1 MGIMNLASIQTNE
14 VANHH
19 SPSWRPWPFGTPKWR
34 LAILGAALPVQ
45 VQQLLIRVVGGTRLL
60 ADEKLEVAEE
70 LIAHFEDGLQRG
82 RGVASMIE
90 DFGDPQ
96 VAAQL
101 IGNGKQR
108 TRNMKNRL
116 VQGSLWLG
124 GLSAG
129 GFLTLVI
136 MFYMGKPQPSV
147 DYLAQINK
155 PALEAADHEKGWTIY
170 RDLWA
175 KHGFSEGGGFKSTE
189 LYLMEEDGSYGRMV
203 RPSDGPAWQ
212 AATRR
217 LSELED
223 LLEGF
228 RVGGLRPSFGV
239 PLHFDLS
246 QYSEADFRALFPN
259 RDYDEVKS
267 ATPSERQLMANSL
280 ISVLLPH
287 VQVMREAAR
296 LLIVDTRWALEQG
309 DTERATRNV
318 EAMLGISSQVT
329 ESKFLVSSLVGYAI
343 HSITMGVID
352 ECLHADVTFS
362 EAQLSRM
369 HAAIVKANL
378 EDMVDIASERAM
390 FMDIVQKSYT
400 DDGQGDG
407 RITAAGLEL
416 WEQISNTQVLS
427 TEPEQG
433 WDFQLVAKRT
443 LAPTSILFM
452 ATRKQLTD
460 KAEEMF
466 SRMDALLK
474 AEESS
479 TAANK
484 IDQELDEL
492 SIGYTP
498 IKLLFPA
505 IAAARQA
512 TVRVKVNADS
522 VLTAL
527 AVIRYEREHGRLPET
542 LDPLVGPYLKSLPV
556 DPFDGK
562 TLRYLRKDDGF
573 IIYSVGVNGV
583 DDGGQPVLIRQ
594 DGTFVEDPKK
604 EENSESLRSLPAGS
618 YTTHRDYPG
627 DWILWPRLSGQDD

>member
-1 MGIMNLASIQTNE
+1 MNSIPVLETASCKRH
-14 VANHH
+14 AKA
-19 SPSWRPWPFGTPKWR
+19 WRPWPFHERPWR
-34 LAILGAALPVQ
+34 RAIRESGLSSEIQALLFQ
-45 VQQLLIRVVGGTRLL
+45 VVGSTGLL

-82 RGVASMIE
+82 RSVATLIE
-90 DFGDPQ
+90 GFGDLQ

-108 TRNMKNRL
+108 TRGMKNRL

-129 GFLTLVI
+129 GFLALVVI
-136 MFYMGKPQPSV
+136 FYMGKPQPSV
-147 DYLAQINK
+147 DYLAQVNK
-155 PALEAADHEKGWTIY
+155 PALEAADHEKGWTVY
-170 RDLWA
+170 RDLWT

-189 LYLMEEDGSYGRMV
+189 LYLMEEDGTYGRMV
-203 RPSDGPAWQ
+203 RPTDGPAWE

-217 LSELED
+217 LSEIED

-239 PLHFDLS
+239 PLHVDLS

-259 RDYDEVKS
+259 RDFEAAKAAS
-267 ATPSERQLMANSL
+267 PSDQQFLASSL
-280 ISVLLPH
+280 LNVLLPH

-296 LLIVDTRWALEQG
+296 LLIADTRWALEQG

-329 ESKFLVSSLVGYAI
+329 ESKFLVCSLVGYAI

-352 ECLHADVTFS
+352 ECLDAEVEFS
-362 EAQLSRM
+362 DSQLRRIE
-369 HAAIVKANL
+369 AAIVKADL
-378 EDMVDIASERAM
+378 EKMVDIASERAM

-407 RITAAGLEL
+407 RITATGLEL
-416 WEQISNTQVLS
+416 WEQMAINNAMNS
-427 TEPEQG
+427 EPEQG
-433 WDFQLVAKRT
+433 LDFQYVAKRT

-452 ATRKQLTD
+452 ASRKQLTE
-460 KAEEMF
+460 KAEELF
-466 SRMDALLK
+466 SRMAAVLK
-474 AEESS
+474 DEDGP
-479 TAANK
+479 AATRK
-484 IDQELDEL
+484 IEQEIKDLP
-492 SIGYTP
+492 IGYTP
-498 IKLLFPA
+498 IKMLFPA

-512 TVRVKVNADS
+512 TVRVKVNAES
-522 VLTAL
+522 VLTAI
-527 AVIRYEREHGRLPET
+527 AVIRYERENGRLPES
-542 LDPLVGPYLKSLPV
+542 LDQLVGPYLKSLAM
-556 DPFDGK
+556 DPLDGK
-562 TLRYLRKDDGF
+562 ALRYLRKDDGF

-583 DDGGQPVLIRQ
+583 DDGGQPVLIRP
-594 DGTFVEDPKK
+594 DGSFVEDPSK
-604 EENSESLRSLPAGS
+604 EENTESLRHLPAGA
-618 YTTHRDYPG
+618 YIVQRNYPG